1 MSIAFSRNPDSS
13 DFSAV
18 YGFSVFSGAAA
29 IFFAGS
35 FVGGFAIDGLLALPV
50 QSNEATART
59 TPSAH
64 RWFPP
69 ARRYAAGYP
78 PGRLATRTSDVAA
91 SPATAVLT
99 ST

>member
-1 MSIAFSRNPDSS
+1 MSIAFSRNPDFS

-18 YGFSVFSGAAA
+18 PGFSAFSGAAA
-29 IFFAGS
+29 IFFARS
-35 FVGGFAIDGLLALPV
+35 FVGGFAIDGLLVLPV
-50 QSNEATART
+50 QIERRGGGS
-59 TPSAH
+59 H
-64 RWFPP
+64 RALRSSP

-78 PGRLATRTSDVAA
+78 PGRLATRTSDVSA